1 MGVMIDGVWHSDDDK
16 LSDGSGR
23 FVRKES
29 LFRNWVTRDGSPG
42 PKTESG
48 LGGEG
53 GFPAAAGRYHLYIS
67 YSCPW
72 AHRARMVRIVKKL
85 EDVVG
90 LTIVRPR
97 RSDQGWDFDTD
108 GGPHADDLFGAA
120 ALHEIYRRADPDYSG
135 RVTVPVL
142 WDKERGTIVNNESSE
157 IIVMFNDAFEGIAP
171 PTEDLYPEAL
181 RSDIDAVNQLTYEGL
196 NNGVYRAG
204 FATSQE
210 AYDEAVVQVFDT
222 LDKLEDRLSRQRFLC
237 GDRPTLADWRVFPT
251 LCRFDAAYVGAFKC
265 NLRRLV
271 DYPNLWGYTRDLYQT
286 PGVGETVDLA
296 LFKGGYYSKSALRN
310 PTGIV
315 PKGPIVDFS
324 EPHGRARAAAAAE

>member
-1 MGVMIDGVWHSDDDK
+1 MGIMIDGVWHIDDGNVADK
-16 LSDGSGR
+16 SGR

-29 LFRNWVTRDGSPG
+29 LFRNWVTADGSAG

-53 GFPAAAGRYHLYIS
+53 GFQGEAGRYHLYIS

-72 AHRARMVRIVKKL
+72 AHRARLVRVVKKL
-85 EDVVG
+85 QDVVG
-90 LTIVRPR
+90 MTIVRPR
-97 RSDQGWDFDTD
+97 RSDEGWDFDTD
-108 GGPHADDLFGAA
+108 GGPHADDLFGAS
-120 ALHEIYRRADPDYSG
+120 ALYEIYRRADAGYSG

-142 WDKERGTIVNNESSE
+142 WDKTRGTIVNNESSE

-171 PTEDLYPEAL
+171 PTPDLYPSEL
-181 RSDIDAVNQLTYEGL
+181 RADIDAVNELTYEGL
-196 NNGVYRAG
+196 NNGVYRSG
-204 FATSQE
+204 FATSQA
-210 AYDEAVVQVFDT
+210 AYEEAVVQVFDT
-222 LDKLEDRLSRQRFLC
+222 LDKLEARLSKHRYLC
-237 GDRPTLADWRVFPT
+237 GDQLTLADWRVFPT

-271 DYPNLWGYTRDLYQT
+271 DYPNLWAYTRDLYQM
-286 PGVGETVDLA
+286 PGIGETVDLP

-315 PKGPIVDFS
+315 PKGPAIDFT
-324 EPHGRARAAAAAE
+324 EPHGRDRIAAAAE